1 MSSDKLETLVICC
14 LVGDENTTHVIYI
27 YRDYLISYEIRIPEP
42 EPMVGFHG
50 SCHLSR
56 LNVAVA
62 HMIQAERHV
71 AFPSWTGPT
80 FQRFTTVDG
89 SDTTSTWDV

>member
-1 MSSDKLETLVICC
+1 MKILPML
-14 LVGDENTTHVIYI
+14 YI